1 MQQIGADAL
10 LRQSQ
15 RYLMNTYGSR
25 ELMLVKG
32 QGVRVWDHTGK
43 EYLDFLAGIGVNN
56 LGHCHPCI
64 VEAIRTQAE
73 QLLHCS
79 NLYLIAPQIEL
90 AALLCEHS
98 FAERV
103 FLANSGAEA
112 NEGAI
117 KLVRLYSKQKFSD
130 ERTTIITMHRSFHG
144 RTMATLSATGQEKVQ
159 KGFEPLVP
167 GFVFATFNDLASVE
181 RLISRTTCAILVEP
195 IQGEAGVIPATP
207 DFLAGLRRLCNA
219 HALALIFDEIQ
230 CGLGRTGTNF
240 AYEHYGVVPDVMTLA
255 KALGGG
261 VPIGALLAKGELAEA
276 FQPGHH
282 ASTFGG
288 NPLAA
293 SAALAYLRELFDGQL
308 ATSAARMGKFLR
320 GEFEALAAR
329 HACIR
334 QVRGVGL
341 MLALELGPPLAK
353 QVVAACRQQGLLI
366 NAIGEHVLR
375 LLPPLIIT
383 EADCREACM
392 KLDSA
397 LREVAP

>member
-1 MQQIGADAL
+1 
-10 LRQSQ
+10 
-15 RYLMNTYGSR
+15 MNTYGSR

-130 ERTTIITMHRSFHG
+130 ERTTIITMHQSFHG

-181 RLISRTTCAILVEP
+181 RLINSTTCAILVEP

-207 DFLAGLRRLCNA
+207 DFLAGLRRLCDA
-219 HALALIFDEIQ
+219 HALALMFDEIQ
-230 CGLGRTGTNF
+230 CGLGRAGTNF
-240 AYEHYGVVPDVMTLA
+240 AYEHYGIEPDMMTLA

-261 VPIGALLAKGELAEA
+261 LAIGALVAREEVAA
-276 FQPGHH
+276 SFVPGTH

-288 NPLAA
+288 NPLACR
-293 SAALAYLRELFDGQL
+293 AAIAVFEAIEEEGLLENAR
-308 ATSAARMGKFLR
+308 RMGDLAVGELLR
-320 GEFEALAAR
+320 MQKEMSF
-329 HACIR
+329 IKD
-334 QVRGVGL
+334 VRGKGL
-341 MLALELGPPLAK
+341 MIGVELSFEGSSVVKRCLEKG
-353 QVVAACRQQGLLI
+353 VLI
-366 NAIGEHVLR
+366 NSNVIL
-375 LLPPLIIT
+375 
-383 EADCREACM
+383 
-392 KLDSA
+392 
-397 LREVAP
+397 